1 MEEYGAESIKVL
13 EGLEGVRRRPAMY
26 IGDTA
31 KRGLHHLIFEIVD
44 NAIDEALAGFCKNI
58 EVVLKADGSASVRDD
73 GRGIPT
79 ETHSKTGKSALELV
93 STVLHAGGKFEKKAY
108 QVSGGLHG
116 VGLSVVNALSE
127 QMEIEVHRN
136 GKIHLQKYARGLPQ
150 TKVEELGSTDY
161 RGTIVRF
168 RPDMTIFTGEF
179 EFDYLRERLRELA
192 FLNSGVRI
200 LMKDERVNREEEFK
214 YDGGLAEFVKYLNRS
229 REMVHEPFSYKRKES
244 DVEVEYAIQ
253 YTQSYIPLI
262 HTFANDIA
270 TVEGGTHLVG
280 FKGAVTRAVNE
291 YIKEHKILKGEEA
304 ISGEDSIEGLTA
316 VVSVKVQE
324 PQFEG
329 QTKTKLGNSEVKG
342 IVGSIAYESFSRFLA
357 ENPSDARGIMEKV
370 IKSMRAREAAQKA
383 KELIRRKGV
392 FDGSVLPGK
401 LADCIEKDPA
411 KAEMFIVEGDSAGGC
426 FSGDTKVALADG
438 RNLTFRELVEEH
450 RQGKQNFCYTIRE
463 DGRIG
468 IAPIQHPRVTRKN
481 ARVIKVILDNGEE
494 LVCTPDHLFMLRDG
508 SYRKAKDLAGTDSLM
523 PLYRQHSKLGK
534 RITIEGYELV
544 FDPKDSRWIF
554 THLLADEYNI
564 AKGKYAKMK
573 NSCVHHMD
581 FDKLNNNP
589 TNLRRM
595 GRQEH
600 LDFHASVVKE
610 TMARPDVLEKIRKA
624 HQSEEYRRKISAV
637 MSSPKMSKML
647 SERAKT
653 QWGSKDYK
661 EYMAERFL
669 EFYHNSPE
677 YREKN
682 NSMLNQSQKEY
693 WASPENRKKQAGRV
707 KKYFGEHPEKRKEF
721 SGMAKKQWQD
731 ANLLGWRSKKTREQ
745 WTPEF
750 RARRKAA
757 YNATYKEKALALMKE
772 ILERCGELDEEKY
785 NEERLKRNDK
795 SLLRYGTIRQRF
807 FENDESRLK
816 ETVAN
821 YNHKIVK
828 LVELEDEMDVYDLEV
843 EGTHNFALASGVF
856 VHNSSKQGRDR
867 RFQAILP
874 LKGKILN
881 VEKSPIHKIL
891 QNEEIRILIT
901 ALGTGFGEDFN
912 VAKLRYGKIVIMTDA
927 DVDGSHIRTLL
938 LTLFYRYL
946 KPVIEQGHMY
956 IAQPPLFGVRRGKG
970 MRYAFNELDLPKVVQ
985 EMGEGASVQ
994 RYKGLGEMNPEQLWE
1009 TTLNPETRSMKRVT
1023 IEDAMLADEMFTI
1036 LMGEAVEPRR
1046 KFIEENAKY
1055 VKNLD
1060 V

>member
-44 NAIDEALAGFCKNI
+44 NSIDEALAGYCKNI
-58 EVVLKADGSASVRDD
+58 EVILKADGWASVRDD

-79 ETHSKTGKSALELV
+79 ETHSKTGKSALEIV

-116 VGLSVVNALSE
+116 VGLSVVNALSD

-136 GKIHLQKYARGLPQ
+136 GKIFMQKYARGIPQ
-150 TKVEELGSTDY
+150 TKVEEIRSTDY

-168 RPDMTIFTGEF
+168 HPDMSIFTAEF

-192 FLNSGVRI
+192 FLNSGIRI
-200 LMKDERVNREEEFK
+200 LLRDERANREEEFR
-214 YDGGLAEFVKYLNRS
+214 YEGGLSEFVKYLNRS
-229 REMVHEPFSYKRKES
+229 RETVHEPFSYKKKAEE
-244 DVEVEYAIQ
+244 VEVEYAIQ

-280 FKGAVTRAVNE
+280 FKTAVTRAVNE
-291 YIKEHKILKGEEA
+291 YIKEHKVLKGEET
-304 ISGEDSIEGLTA
+304 ISGEDSVEGLTA
-316 VVSVKVQE
+316 VVSVKVPE

-329 QTKTKLGNSEVKG
+329 QTKTKLGNSELKG
-342 IVGSIAYESFSRFLA
+342 IVSSIAYDSFSRFMA

-383 KELIRRKGV
+383 KELIRRKGI

-411 KAEMFIVEGDSAGGC
+411 KAEMFIVEGDSAGG
-426 FSGDTKVALADG
+426 
-438 RNLTFRELVEEH
+438 
-450 RQGKQNFCYTIRE
+450 
-463 DGRIG
+463 
-468 IAPIQHPRVTRKN
+468 
-481 ARVIKVILDNGEE
+481 
-494 LVCTPDHLFMLRDG
+494 
-508 SYRKAKDLAGTDSLM
+508 
-523 PLYRQHSKLGK
+523 
-534 RITIEGYELV
+534 
-544 FDPKDSRWIF
+544 
-554 THLLADEYNI
+554 
-564 AKGKYAKMK
+564 
-573 NSCVHHMD
+573 
-581 FDKLNNNP
+581 
-589 TNLRRM
+589 
-595 GRQEH
+595 
-600 LDFHASVVKE
+600 
-610 TMARPDVLEKIRKA
+610 
-624 HQSEEYRRKISAV
+624 
-637 MSSPKMSKML
+637 
-647 SERAKT
+647 
-653 QWGSKDYK
+653 
-661 EYMAERFL
+661 
-669 EFYHNSPE
+669 
-677 YREKN
+677 
-682 NSMLNQSQKEY
+682 
-693 WASPENRKKQAGRV
+693 
-707 KKYFGEHPEKRKEF
+707 
-721 SGMAKKQWQD
+721 
-731 ANLLGWRSKKTREQ
+731 
-745 WTPEF
+745 
-750 RARRKAA
+750 
-757 YNATYKEKALALMKE
+757 
-772 ILERCGELDEEKY
+772 
-785 NEERLKRNDK
+785 
-795 SLLRYGTIRQRF
+795 
-807 FENDESRLK
+807 
-816 ETVAN
+816 
-821 YNHKIVK
+821 
-828 LVELEDEMDVYDLEV
+828 
-843 EGTHNFALASGVF
+843 
-856 VHNSSKQGRDR
+856 SSKQGRDR

-912 VAKLRYGKIVIMTDA
+912 IAKLRYGKIVIMTDA

-946 KPVIEQGHMY
+946 KPVIEKGNLY
-956 IAQPPLFGVRRGKG
+956 IAQPPLYGVRRGKG
-970 MRYAFNELDLPKVVQ
+970 MRYAFSDSDLPKVLAEV
-985 EMGEGASVQ
+985 GEGASIQ

-1009 TTLNPETRSMKRVT
+1009 TTLNPDTRSMKRVT
-1023 IEDAMLADEMFTI
+1023 IEDVMLADEMFTI

>member
-44 NAIDEALAGFCKNI
+44 NAIDEALAGHCRNI
-58 EVVLKADGSASVRDD
+58 EVLLKADGWASIRDD

-79 ETHSKTGKSALELV
+79 ETHSKTGKSAMELV

-127 QMEIEVHRN
+127 HMEIEVHRN
-136 GKIHLQKYARGLPQ
+136 GKIYLQKYARGLPQ
-150 TKVEELGSTDY
+150 TKVEELGSTDH

-168 RPDMTIFTGEF
+168 RPDMSIFTGGF
-179 EFDYLRERLRELA
+179 EFDYLRDRLRELA

-200 LMKDERVNREEEFK
+200 LLRDERENREEEFK
-214 YDGGLAEFVKYLNRS
+214 YDGGLSEFVKYLNRS
-229 REMVHEPFSYKRKES
+229 RERVHEPFSYKRREG

-262 HTFANDIA
+262 HSFANDIA
-270 TVEGGTHLVG
+270 TIEGGTHLVG
-280 FKGAVTRAVNE
+280 FKTAVTRAVNE
-291 YIKEHKILKGEEA
+291 YIKEHKLLKGEGT
-304 ISGEDSIEGLTA
+304 ISGDDSVEGLTA
-316 VVSVKVQE
+316 VVSVKVPE

-342 IVGSIAYESFSRFLA
+342 IVSSIAYDSFSRFLA

-411 KAEMFIVEGDSAGGC
+411 KAEMFIVEGDSAGG
-426 FSGDTKVALADG
+426 
-438 RNLTFRELVEEH
+438 
-450 RQGKQNFCYTIRE
+450 
-463 DGRIG
+463 
-468 IAPIQHPRVTRKN
+468 
-481 ARVIKVILDNGEE
+481 
-494 LVCTPDHLFMLRDG
+494 
-508 SYRKAKDLAGTDSLM
+508 
-523 PLYRQHSKLGK
+523 
-534 RITIEGYELV
+534 
-544 FDPKDSRWIF
+544 
-554 THLLADEYNI
+554 
-564 AKGKYAKMK
+564 
-573 NSCVHHMD
+573 
-581 FDKLNNNP
+581 
-589 TNLRRM
+589 
-595 GRQEH
+595 
-600 LDFHASVVKE
+600 
-610 TMARPDVLEKIRKA
+610 
-624 HQSEEYRRKISAV
+624 
-637 MSSPKMSKML
+637 
-647 SERAKT
+647 
-653 QWGSKDYK
+653 
-661 EYMAERFL
+661 
-669 EFYHNSPE
+669 
-677 YREKN
+677 
-682 NSMLNQSQKEY
+682 
-693 WASPENRKKQAGRV
+693 
-707 KKYFGEHPEKRKEF
+707 
-721 SGMAKKQWQD
+721 
-731 ANLLGWRSKKTREQ
+731 
-745 WTPEF
+745 
-750 RARRKAA
+750 
-757 YNATYKEKALALMKE
+757 
-772 ILERCGELDEEKY
+772 
-785 NEERLKRNDK
+785 
-795 SLLRYGTIRQRF
+795 
-807 FENDESRLK
+807 
-816 ETVAN
+816 
-821 YNHKIVK
+821 
-828 LVELEDEMDVYDLEV
+828 
-843 EGTHNFALASGVF
+843 
-856 VHNSSKQGRDR
+856 SSKQGRDR

-891 QNEEIRILIT
+891 QNEEIRVLIT

-912 VAKLRYGKIVIMTDA
+912 IAKLRYGKIVIMTDA

-946 KPVIEQGHMY
+946 KPVIEQGHMF
-956 IAQPPLFGVRRGKG
+956 IAQPPLYGVRRGKG
-970 MRYAFNELDLPKVVQ
+970 MRYAFSDLDLPKVVQ
-985 EMGEGASVQ
+985 EAGEGASVQ

>member
-31 KRGLHHLIFEIVD
+31 KRGLHHLVFEIVD

-79 ETHSKTGKSALELV
+79 ETHSKTGKSAMELV

-127 QMEIEVHRN
+127 QMEIEVHRD

-150 TKVEELGSTDY
+150 TKVEMMGTTDY

-168 RPDMTIFTGEF
+168 HPDMTIFTGEF

-200 LMKDERVNREEEFK
+200 LLKDERVNREEEFK
-214 YDGGLAEFVKYLNRS
+214 YEGGLSEFVKYLNRS
-229 REMVHEPFSYKRKES
+229 REMIHEPFSYKKREG

-253 YTQSYIPLI
+253 YTQSYIPLV

-280 FKGAVTRAVNE
+280 FKTAVTRAVNE
-291 YIKEHKILKGEEA
+291 YIKEHKLLKGEEA
-304 ISGEDSIEGLTA
+304 ISGDDSVEGLTA
-316 VVSVKVQE
+316 VVSVKVPE

-342 IVGSIAYESFSRFLA
+342 IVSSIAYDSFSRFMA

-411 KAEMFIVEGDSAGGC
+411 KAEMFIVEGDSAGG
-426 FSGDTKVALADG
+426 
-438 RNLTFRELVEEH
+438 
-450 RQGKQNFCYTIRE
+450 
-463 DGRIG
+463 
-468 IAPIQHPRVTRKN
+468 
-481 ARVIKVILDNGEE
+481 
-494 LVCTPDHLFMLRDG
+494 
-508 SYRKAKDLAGTDSLM
+508 
-523 PLYRQHSKLGK
+523 
-534 RITIEGYELV
+534 
-544 FDPKDSRWIF
+544 
-554 THLLADEYNI
+554 
-564 AKGKYAKMK
+564 
-573 NSCVHHMD
+573 
-581 FDKLNNNP
+581 
-589 TNLRRM
+589 
-595 GRQEH
+595 
-600 LDFHASVVKE
+600 
-610 TMARPDVLEKIRKA
+610 
-624 HQSEEYRRKISAV
+624 
-637 MSSPKMSKML
+637 
-647 SERAKT
+647 
-653 QWGSKDYK
+653 
-661 EYMAERFL
+661 
-669 EFYHNSPE
+669 
-677 YREKN
+677 
-682 NSMLNQSQKEY
+682 
-693 WASPENRKKQAGRV
+693 
-707 KKYFGEHPEKRKEF
+707 
-721 SGMAKKQWQD
+721 
-731 ANLLGWRSKKTREQ
+731 
-745 WTPEF
+745 
-750 RARRKAA
+750 
-757 YNATYKEKALALMKE
+757 
-772 ILERCGELDEEKY
+772 
-785 NEERLKRNDK
+785 
-795 SLLRYGTIRQRF
+795 
-807 FENDESRLK
+807 
-816 ETVAN
+816 
-821 YNHKIVK
+821 
-828 LVELEDEMDVYDLEV
+828 
-843 EGTHNFALASGVF
+843 
-856 VHNSSKQGRDR
+856 SSKQGRDR

-891 QNEEIRILIT
+891 QNEEIRVLIT

-946 KPVIEQGHMY
+946 KPVIEQGHMF
-956 IAQPPLFGVRRGKG
+956 IAQPPLYGVRRGKG
-970 MRYAFNELDLPKVVQ
+970 MRYAFSDLDLPKVVQ

>member
-1 MEEYGAESIKVL
+1 MEDYGAESIKVL

-44 NAIDEALAGFCKNI
+44 NSIDEALAGYCKNI
-58 EVVLKADGSASVRDD
+58 EVILKTGGSASIRDD

-116 VGLSVVNALSE
+116 VGLSVVNALSD

-150 TKVEELGSTDY
+150 TKVEEIGSTEY

-168 RPDMTIFTGEF
+168 HPDMSIFTSEF
-179 EFDYLRERLRELA
+179 EFDYLRDRLRELA

-200 LMKDERVNREEEFK
+200 LLKDERTNREEEFK
-214 YDGGLAEFVKYLNRS
+214 YEGGLSEFVKYLNRS
-229 REMVHEPFSYKRKES
+229 REGVHEPFSYKKREG

-270 TVEGGTHLVG
+270 TVEGGTHMVG
-280 FKGAVTRAVNE
+280 FKTAVTRAVNE
-291 YIKEHKILKGEEA
+291 YIKEHKILKGEET
-304 ISGEDSIEGLTA
+304 ISGEDSVEGLTA
-316 VVSVKVQE
+316 VVSVKVPE

-329 QTKTKLGNSEVKG
+329 QTKTKLGNSELKG
-342 IVGSIAYESFSRFLA
+342 IVSSIAYESFSRFMA

-383 KELIRRKGV
+383 KELIRRKGI

-411 KAEMFIVEGDSAGGC
+411 KAEMFIVEGDSAGG
-426 FSGDTKVALADG
+426 
-438 RNLTFRELVEEH
+438 
-450 RQGKQNFCYTIRE
+450 
-463 DGRIG
+463 
-468 IAPIQHPRVTRKN
+468 
-481 ARVIKVILDNGEE
+481 
-494 LVCTPDHLFMLRDG
+494 
-508 SYRKAKDLAGTDSLM
+508 
-523 PLYRQHSKLGK
+523 
-534 RITIEGYELV
+534 
-544 FDPKDSRWIF
+544 
-554 THLLADEYNI
+554 
-564 AKGKYAKMK
+564 
-573 NSCVHHMD
+573 
-581 FDKLNNNP
+581 
-589 TNLRRM
+589 
-595 GRQEH
+595 
-600 LDFHASVVKE
+600 
-610 TMARPDVLEKIRKA
+610 
-624 HQSEEYRRKISAV
+624 
-637 MSSPKMSKML
+637 
-647 SERAKT
+647 
-653 QWGSKDYK
+653 
-661 EYMAERFL
+661 
-669 EFYHNSPE
+669 
-677 YREKN
+677 
-682 NSMLNQSQKEY
+682 
-693 WASPENRKKQAGRV
+693 
-707 KKYFGEHPEKRKEF
+707 
-721 SGMAKKQWQD
+721 
-731 ANLLGWRSKKTREQ
+731 
-745 WTPEF
+745 
-750 RARRKAA
+750 
-757 YNATYKEKALALMKE
+757 
-772 ILERCGELDEEKY
+772 
-785 NEERLKRNDK
+785 
-795 SLLRYGTIRQRF
+795 
-807 FENDESRLK
+807 
-816 ETVAN
+816 
-821 YNHKIVK
+821 
-828 LVELEDEMDVYDLEV
+828 
-843 EGTHNFALASGVF
+843 
-856 VHNSSKQGRDR
+856 SSKQGRDR

-912 VAKLRYGKIVIMTDA
+912 ISKLRYGKIVIMTDA

-946 KPVIEQGHMY
+946 KQVIEKGNLY
-956 IAQPPLFGVRRGKG
+956 IAQPPLYGVRRGKG
-970 MRYAFNELDLPKVVQ
+970 MRYAFSDSDLPKVVQ
-985 EMGEGASVQ
+985 EMGEGASIQ
-994 RYKGLGEMNPEQLWE
+994 RYKGLGEMNPEQVWE
-1009 TTLNPETRSMKRVT
+1009 TTLNPDTRSMKRVT